1 MSKKKIK
8 PGTLRTIIVLSIIL
22 AVVLFTFIVGIFFGD
37 TPFGNLVANSLGKFF
52 NVVNFV
58 QTNSL
63 ILLETAGILFFV
75 WALNQVV
82 YMLISLIVRKRSHRS
97 TIWIIIRSIF
107 KYGSAVAGVFLILS
121 AWGVETPTLLAGAGI
136 LGLALSFGA
145 QSLIEDVIAGLFI
158 IFEKQFVVGD
168 IIQVA
173 GFRGTVLEIGVRTTT
188 FEDVN
193 GDVMVMNNSDLRM
206 TINTSIN
213 PSPSVCDISISY
225 SEDIERVEKII
236 KEHLDDMKV
245 KIPEII
251 EGPFY
256 KGVQSLG
263 ESSVVLRIYARTD
276 ETKKGQV
283 TRDLNK
289 YMKILF
295 DKEGIEIP
303 FNQIVVRYEDS
314 EKSGKKQ

>member
-1 MSKKKIK
+1 MLKSKMN
-8 PGTLRTIIVLSIIL
+8 PGTLRNIIVLSVIG
-22 AVVLFTFIVGIFFGD
+22 AVVVFTIVIAVFFGN
-37 TPFGNLVANSLGKFF
+37 TPFGNLVANSFGKFF
-52 NVVNFV
+52 NVWVFL
-58 QTNSL
+58 QTKAL
-63 ILLETAGILFFV
+63 ILLETAGIIFFV

-82 YMLISLIVRKRSHRS
+82 HMLIGLIVKKRSHRS

-107 KYGSAVAGVFLILS
+107 KYGTEVVGVFLILS
-121 AWGVETPTLLAGAGI
+121 TWGVETPTLLAGAGI

-188 FEDVN
+188 FEDLN

-213 PSPSVCDISISY
+213 PSPSICDIAISY
-225 SEDIERVEKII
+225 SEDLERVERII
-236 KEHLDDMKV
+236 RSHLDEIKA
-245 KIPEII
+245 KIPDII

-283 TRDLNK
+283 TRELNK
-289 YMKILF
+289 EMKLLF
-295 DKEGIEIP
+295 DHEGIEIP
-303 FNQIVVRYEDS
+303 FSQLVVRVEDP
-314 EKSGKKQ
+314 EKFGKK

>member
-1 MSKKKIK
+1 MLKRKMK
-8 PGTLRTIIVLSIIL
+8 PGTLRNVIIL
-22 AVVLFTFIVGIFFGD
+22 SVIAVVVIFTIVVALFFGS
-37 TPFGNLVANSLGKFF
+37 TPFGNLVANSFGKFF
-52 NVVNFV
+52 NVWDFL
-58 QTNSL
+58 QTNAL
-63 ILLETAGILFFV
+63 ILLETVGILFFV

-82 YMLISLIVRKRSHRS
+82 HILIALIVRKRTHRS
-97 TIWIIIRSIF
+97 TVWIIIRSIF
-107 KYGSAVAGVFLILS
+107 KYGSAVIGVFLILS

-188 FEDVN
+188 FEDLN

-225 SEDIERVEKII
+225 TEDLERVEGII
-236 KEHLDDMKV
+236 RSHLDEIKAR
-245 KIPEII
+245 IPDII

-263 ESSVVLRIYARTD
+263 ESSIVLRIYARTD

-283 TRDLNK
+283 TRELNK
-289 YMKILF
+289 EMKLLF
-295 DKEGIEIP
+295 DHEGIAIP
-303 FNQIVVRYEDS
+303 FNQLVVRYEEP
-314 EKSGKKQ
+314 EKSGKK

>member
-1 MSKKKIK
+1 
-8 PGTLRTIIVLSIIL
+8 
-22 AVVLFTFIVGIFFGD
+22 
-37 TPFGNLVANSLGKFF
+37 
-52 NVVNFV
+52 
-58 QTNSL
+58 
-63 ILLETAGILFFV
+63 
-75 WALNQVV
+75 
-82 YMLISLIVRKRSHRS
+82 MLIALIVRKRSRRS
-97 TIWIIIRSIF
+97 TIWVIIRSIF
-107 KYGSAVAGVFLILS
+107 KYGSAVVGVFLILS

-213 PSPSVCDISISY
+213 LSPSICDISISY

-236 KEHLDDMKV
+236 RDHLGDMKV
-245 KIPEII
+245 MIPDII

-276 ETKKGQV
+276 ETTKFQV
-283 TRDLNK
+283 TRELNK
-289 YMKILF
+289 YMKVLF

-303 FNQIVVRYEDS
+303 FNQLVVHYEDPD
-314 EKSGKKQ
+314 KTGKKQ